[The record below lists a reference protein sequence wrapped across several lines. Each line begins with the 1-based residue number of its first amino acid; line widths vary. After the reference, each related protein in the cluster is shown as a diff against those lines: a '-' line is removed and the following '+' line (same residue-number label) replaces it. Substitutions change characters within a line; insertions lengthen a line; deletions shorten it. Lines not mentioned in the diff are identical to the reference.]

1 MKAIG
6 ARQYLYGDA
15 ALDETEFALAISPCP
30 QIEGGQAVANP
41 AQTGRERSALDRH
54 QRIPSAPQTAVH
66 ENDLTET
73 LTMGWALA
81 LALAVAL
88 TVYLSGG

>member
-1 MKAIG
+1 MKAIR
-6 ARQYLYGDA
+6 ARQYLYDDST
-15 ALDETEFALAISPCP
+15 LDETEFALAISPCP
-30 QIEGGQAVANP
+30 QIDGGQAVANL
-41 AQTGRERSALDRH
+41 AQTGHERSALDRH
-54 QRIPSAPQTAVH
+54 PQIPSARQTAVH
-66 ENDLTET
+66 DNDLTET